1 MATLERMIDG
11 PAVWTGAELRQ
22 RGDWLGHLAPADVA
36 EIEAAAQA
44 ATRRGVPLFEMTAAD
59 FPLPMLGERMSAIAR
74 VLEGGRGFAVL
85 RGLPVARYDI
95 DTARRIIWGLAT
107 HLGMPEPQDGKGSL
121 MHSVTD
127 TGKEVEGN
135 ESNRGYETDDELQ
148 FHNDGGDVFML
159 LCLRTAMSGG
169 VSKLVSVGALF
180 NEILRRRPE
189 LAAVLQEPFH
199 FDARSQNTLGI
210 RVQSV
215 PIFNYHAGHLSGLY
229 KRRHI
234 TLAQRF
240 PEVPRLTDL
249 QVQALDLLDELCNDP
264 EMHLSFSMEPGDI
277 QIGNNYSILHSR
289 TKYNDHPEPE
299 RKRHLLRVWLSLR
312 DGRPLPEVFEK
323 TREFG
328 PTYARRVRDGKV
340 AASAMSAPSAAST
353 IGA

>member
-1 MATLERMIDG
+1 MAILDQMIDG
-11 PAVWTGAELRQ
+11 PSVWRGAELRQ
-22 RGDWLGHLAPADVA
+22 RGDWLGHFGPTDVA
-36 EIEAAAQA
+36 EIEAAVQSVGS
-44 ATRRGVPLFEMTAAD
+44 RGVPLFEITAED
-59 FPLPMLGERMSAIAR
+59 FPLPSLGRRMAAIAR

-85 RGLPVARYDI
+85 RGLPIARYDI

-107 HLGMPEPQDGKGSL
+107 HLGIPEPQDGKGSL

-127 TGKEVEGN
+127 TGKEVEVN
-135 ESNRGYETDDELQ
+135 ASNRGYETDDELK

-159 LCLRTAMSGG
+159 LCLRTAVSGG

-180 NEILRRRPE
+180 NEVLRRRPD

-199 FDARSQNTLGI
+199 FDARSQNPLGI

-215 PIFNYHAGHLSGLY
+215 PIFNYHAGHVSALY

-240 PEVPRLTDL
+240 PEVPRLTAL

-264 EMHLSFSMEPGDI
+264 DMHLSFAMEPGDI

-289 TKYNDHPEPE
+289 TKYNDHPEPA

-328 PTYARRVRDGKV
+328 PTYARRVRDGKAT
-340 AASAMSAPSAAST
+340 AAVTSAV
-353 IGA
+353 GA

>member
-1 MATLERMIDG
+1 MALLDQMIDG
-11 PAVWTGAELRQ
+11 PSVWRGAELRQ
-22 RGDWLGHLAPADVA
+22 RGDWLGHLGPADVA
-36 EIEAAAQA
+36 EIEAAVQSV
-44 ATRRGVPLFEMTAAD
+44 RSRGVPLFEITAED
-59 FPLPMLGERMSAIAR
+59 FPLPSLGQRMAAIAR
-74 VLEGGRGFAVL
+74 VLEGGRGFAIL
-85 RGLPVARYDI
+85 RGLPIACYDI
-95 DTARRIIWGLAT
+95 DVARQIVWGLAT
-107 HLGMPEPQDGKGSL
+107 HLGTPEPQDGKGSL

-127 TGKEVEGN
+127 TGKEVEVN
-135 ESNRGYETDDELQ
+135 ESNRGYETDDELK

-159 LCLRTAMSGG
+159 LCLRTGMSGG

-180 NEILRRRPE
+180 NEILHRRPD

-199 FDARSQNTLGI
+199 FDARSQNPLGI

-215 PIFNYHAGHLSGLY
+215 PVFNYHAGRLSALY

-240 PEVPRLTDL
+240 PEVARLTEL

-264 EMHLSFSMEPGDI
+264 DMHLAFSMEPGDI

-289 TKYNDHPEPE
+289 TKYNDHAEPE

-340 AASAMSAPSAAST
+340 NAAATSSV
-353 IGA
+353 GV